1 MRVCVGVLC
10 PWRRQMGVGVV
21 VGGAG
26 LVACG
31 AGEGAEAVAAAV
43 ARDDV
48 RAAARLE
55 EERISHPLVLAVPP
69 AQADEEGER
78 GGSGLGGPVQ

>member
-1 MRVCVGVLC
+1 
-10 PWRRQMGVGVV
+10 MGVGVV

-26 LVACG
+26 LVAGG

-69 AQADEEGER
+69 AQAGEGGER